1 VAVHA
6 AGVNPNFNPGRQWGY
21 ALLMGLAV
29 VLAGS
34 ALLPYC
40 LTSIAPWQWSIQSAL
55 IIAYVLYLLRRNLRL
70 NTHPDGRSAPSSL
83 GAANWITLSRGVLVA
98 ILAGF
103 LLQPWPG
110 RSGGSGWA
118 LWMPG
123 IIYITASAADAL
135 DGWVARVTGNQT
147 RLGELLDTRID
158 ALGILVASLLAI
170 TYGQLPGFYISAG
183 LAYYILRCAVWLRRK
198 TGRTCGEIRRR
209 RGARL
214 LAGAQMAFLGVV
226 LLPLLPAWVTQIAA
240 VFFLIPFLAGF
251 LVDWQGVCRDEKFA
265 QIH

>member
-6 AGVNPNFNPGRQWGY
+6 AWVNPNFNPGRQWGY

-40 LTSIAPWQWSIQSAL
+40 RISIAPWQWSIQSAL
-55 IIAYVLYLLRRNLRL
+55 IIAYILYLLRRNLRL

-83 GAANWITLSRGVLVA
+83 GAANWITLSRGALVA
-98 ILAGF
+98 VLAGF

-110 RSGGSGWA
+110 RSSGPGWVM
-118 LWMPG
+118 WMPG
-123 IIYITASAADAL
+123 ILYITVSGADAL

-158 ALGILVASLLAI
+158 ALGILVASLLAVS
-170 TYGQLPGFYISAG
+170 YGQLPGYYVSAG
-183 LAYYILRCAVWLRRK
+183 LAYYSVRFAVWLRSK
-198 TGRTCGEIRRR
+198 TGRTCNEIRRR
-209 RGARL
+209 RSARL

-226 LLPLLPAWVTQIAA
+226 LLPLLPAGVTQIAA

-251 LVDWQGVCRDEKFA
+251 LVDWRGVCRDGKFTR
-265 QIH
+265 IH